1 MEIRI
6 TVRNEGDVDASIT
19 GGPSSLW
26 DLCSRKSANFLNFYF
41 SLLSRAPPPSNKKN
55 ASFGKPCSICIIL
68 LYTSYFVK
76 FPSTIRYYKM
86 FLMKNFNLRL
96 ILLIY
101 LFIGTKVRFFWD
113 QSQAMSSS
121 GFMAKKGQWLA
132 DLSGLPIRGLFFGRK
147 HLELMS
153 CLRPQKKLTLV
164 RLLKTPLN
172 N

>member
-1 MEIRI
+1 MLRLQEALHLYEIYVVENQQI
-6 TVRNEGDVDASIT
+6 FQTSI
-19 GGPSSLW
+19 
-26 DLCSRKSANFLNFYF
+26 FLY
-41 SLLSRAPPPSNKKN
+41 LVEPPPPSNKKN

-147 HLELMS
+147 LLKLMS
-153 CLRPQKKLTLV
+153 WLRTEKNWPLV
-164 RLLKTPLN
+164 N
-172 N
+172 QF